1 MSLNK
6 SISNDRAFIDSIK
19 ISKDPDMDI
28 LLKIQEEI
36 EKKGINKAN
45 ILELTKN
52 LSSTQKQKLEN
63 LYKSQIEE
71 YKLSIQKHKD
81 KIVSIRKNLK

>member
-36 EKKGINKAN
+36 ERKGINKAN
-45 ILELTKN
+45 ILELTKK